1 MASVPAEVTGA
12 PPWWPQGLRRPS
24 PLAVVTQRS
33 GAAEARFPAKGRFNP
48 AGRHP
53 GAPPAPRFGLRTQ
66 SHEKPLTAR
75 RRFGLRRGG
84 ATHRVCGANAPSLG
98 AKTWK
103 LAELLPAGEGE
114 LRQQGVRGLRQNP
127 LEGGSALDAAA
138 STGARWLHLRPL
150 SMRKLSGRASRSS
163 LCHSIILVS
172 SWLGLRK
179 PLEGARPLSGPIPRH
194 ARCLPSGRGW
204 ASSPEARYEG
214 ERPRRLPSCLLPG
227 VPLVVCTK
235 KQLWRDGSKP

>member
-1 MASVPAEVTGA
+1 M
-12 PPWWPQGLRRPS
+12 
-24 PLAVVTQRS
+24 
-33 GAAEARFPAKGRFNP
+33 
-48 AGRHP
+48 
-53 GAPPAPRFGLRTQ
+53 
-66 SHEKPLTAR
+66 
-75 RRFGLRRGG
+75 
-84 ATHRVCGANAPSLG
+84 G

-179 PLEGARPLSGPIPRH
+179 PLEGARPLSGRFFFTLGAFPLGVAGPHHRKPDMR
-194 ARCLPSGRGW
+194 ANDLGASPA
-204 ASSPEARYEG
+204 ASSQGCPSSSVQRNNFGGMGQNPEHRSHY
-214 ERPRRLPSCLLPG
+214 
-227 VPLVVCTK
+227 PLT
-235 KQLWRDGSKP
+235 